1 MLALCLLNLH
11 AEYIMQN
18 AGLDEAQAGIKIQ
31 LSSVQ
36 SRSRAWLF
44 VTPWITAHQASL
56 SITNSWS
63 LLKLMYIE

>member
-36 SRSRAWLF
+36 SRSC
-44 VTPWITAHQASL
+44 V
-56 SITNSWS
+56 
-63 LLKLMYIE
+63 